1 MMVRVLLGLVAL
13 AASGP
18 AGARAPDSTEAA
30 LIALERQSWVAWQA
44 MDSRFWQTF
53 LSDDHV
59 EMQGGGPVGKQDVI
73 AGIAGGLCHVS
84 GYGLSDF
91 TFRRFAPD
99 TALLVYRAEQTTTC
113 GGHAVPSPVW
123 ATSLYQRRR
132 GHWVNVLYVHSPA
145 APIRHQAASAQ

>member
-1 MMVRVLLGLVAL
+1 MMFRILLGFAAL
-13 AASGP
+13 AI
-18 AGARAPDSTEAA
+18 AGAAEARRPDSVEAA

-44 MDSRFWQTF
+44 MDSRFWETF

-59 EMQGGGPVGKQDVI
+59 EMQSGGPAGKQAVI

-84 GYGLSDF
+84 GYSLSDF
-91 TFRRFAPD
+91 TFRRFGPD
-99 TALLVYRAEQTTTC
+99 TALLVYRAEQTTSC

-132 GHWVNVLYVHSPA
+132 GHWVNVLYAHVPIPA
-145 APIRHQAASAQ
+145 H